1 MLVGVAEIRTIF
13 IGRFEVDP
21 LRLLAVRQA
30 LLVLESIHLG
40 LKQEHS
46 VAPSGRVT
54 GRRPSWSQ
62 NPSITLLGQE
72 VRGYQTGA
80 VGRTLCLG

>member
-46 VAPSGRVT
+46 VALSGGLPV
-54 GRRPSWSQ
+54 GGLPGVK
-62 NPSITLLGQE
+62 TLLLLFWA
-72 VRGYQTGA
+72 RKSGA
-80 VGRTLCLG
+80 TKPAPWAAPCA